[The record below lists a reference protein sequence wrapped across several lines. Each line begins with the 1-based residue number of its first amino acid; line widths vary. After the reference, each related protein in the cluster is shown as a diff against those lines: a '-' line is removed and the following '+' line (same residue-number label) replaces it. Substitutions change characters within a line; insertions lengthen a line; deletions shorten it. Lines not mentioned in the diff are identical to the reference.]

1 MTTTRRYAVVLA
13 YRGTAYSGWQRQ
25 PNAVSVEETLD
36 TALSTVL
43 GEPIKLVGC
52 GRTDAGVHASDYVAH
67 FDLAGTI
74 PPRLIG
80 RLNRYL
86 PADIALRRFVEVP
99 RDFHARFHA
108 TGREYVYRISLTK
121 DPFRPDTV
129 SWLPALGD
137 LDTAAMQE
145 AASLLLRYDSF
156 ATFCKTNSDAFTMRC
171 DLRYSGWTFGKE
183 EWVYRVGANRFLRGM
198 VRLIV
203 GMCLR
208 VGEGKL
214 TLREVTEALDD
225 QRRLPRPLS
234 APAEG
239 LFLSAVHYSDRTT
252 WIGVTY

>member
-1 MTTTRRYAVVLA
+1 MTTTRRYAVELA

-36 TALSTVL
+36 TALSTIL
-43 GEPIKLVGC
+43 GEPVKLVGC

-67 FDLAGTI
+67 FDLTGQL
-74 PPRLIG
+74 PPRIIG

-86 PADIALRRFVEVP
+86 PEDIALRRFVEVSP
-99 RDFHARFHA
+99 EFHARFHA
-108 TGREYVYRISLTK
+108 TGREYTYRISLVK

-129 SWLPALGD
+129 SWLPALGP

-145 AASLLLRYDSF
+145 TASAILGYDAF

-171 DLRYSGWTFGKE
+171 DLHHSRWTFGE
-183 EWVYRVGANRFLRGM
+183 REWEYHVGANRFLRGM

-203 GMCLR
+203 GTCMQ
-208 VGEGKL
+208 VGAGKL
-214 TLREVTEALDD
+214 TLQQVTDALDR
-225 QRRLPRPLS
+225 QSRLPRPLS